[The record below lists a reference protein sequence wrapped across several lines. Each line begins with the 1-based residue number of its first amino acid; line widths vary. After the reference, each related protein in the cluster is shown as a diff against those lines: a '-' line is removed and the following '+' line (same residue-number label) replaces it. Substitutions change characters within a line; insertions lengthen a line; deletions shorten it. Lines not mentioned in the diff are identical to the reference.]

1 MKAMNKLDKYKKG
14 SITVE
19 IQSHMP
25 EKFINLL
32 WKNGVNIRNIRK
44 KNITTI
50 VMETNLS
57 DYKHIEEIAVK
68 TKAKVRIVGRKG
80 TVFFLIKMRRRVAL
94 VGGAAIFVFIIYFLS
109 TFIWKV
115 EIQTENHLSPYEIR
129 AQLKAYG
136 IAPGVRKSKVN
147 VYELQ
152 DKMIKNNENIMY
164 FRARIEGSRL
174 FAEAIEKTPPP
185 AISSEDSPGNLVAK
199 KDGQILRVFT
209 THGTSVVKKG
219 DVVKAGQIIV
229 KGEQGKE
236 GSTYVVHAEG
246 SVFANTWYE
255 EVKSVPVRGIT
266 KERTGKSIENNYVMV
281 LGKRVYFKNS
291 LNKFKTYDKIVQNKG
306 LLKKEIYYETKETN
320 FNLDVDKVVKDTSEQ
335 LYTSIVQKLDKSV
348 KIVDKKV
355 FFDEEGDNLKIRVL
369 VTAEEDIAKLETLQ

>member
-1 MKAMNKLDKYKKG
+1 MNKLDKYKKG

-44 KNITTI
+44 KSITTI

-57 DYKHIEEIAVK
+57 DYKHIEEIATK

-94 VGGAAIFVFIIYFLS
+94 VGGVAIFVFIIYFLS

-129 AQLKAYG
+129 AQLKTYG

-185 AISSEDSPGNLVAK
+185 TITSEDSPGNLVAK
-199 KDGQILRVFT
+199 KDGQIIRVFT

-255 EVKSVPVRGIT
+255 EVKSVPIRGV
-266 KERTGKSIENNYVMV
+266 KRERTGKSIENNYILV

-291 LNKFKTYDKIVQNKG
+291 LNKFKTYDKIVENKG
-306 LLKKEIYYETKETN
+306 FVKKEVYYETKETN
-320 FNLDVDKVVKDTSEQ
+320 FNLEVDKVVKDTSEQ
-335 LYTSIVQKLDKSV
+335 LYSSIVQKLDKSV

-355 FFDEEGDNLKIRVL
+355 FFDQEGDNLKIRVL
-369 VTAEEDIAKLETLQ
+369 VTAEEDIAKLETFQ